1 MPYIYPKKQAPV
13 VTYRPEDPPPPTQP
27 AVTPPQTQPPNFM
40 NQVNGMLPDW
50 MQSFSPITAA
60 QGLMDSGIGGLNP
73 IVAGQG
79 ARNALGWNGGQNPG
93 VVPSQ
98 NVPQF
103 SSNGGQGG
111 IPYAQNAVD
120 QTNQLVQGLSP
131 AGGGGLN
138 TILQNEQTKAAA
150 AAAAAKAERDAEIQR
165 EWDRVS
171 DLAGQYGLTKE
182 RLIDVYM
189 NPSDPGSQ
197 QNFAGALKSAHSD
210 DLWARAYEMATGFP
224 PGQVEWDEHS
234 LAEDSG
240 YRRRDPLE
248 GHSEA
253 IKWLEQQGEQEANAV
268 SSKSFDEYK
277 GWLGK

>member
-131 AGGGGLN
+131 AGGGGGLS

-150 AAAAAKAERDAEIQR
+150 AEADRLAEIQR
-165 EWDRVS
+165 EWDRIAP
-171 DLAGQYGLTKE
+171 LAQQYGVDQQ
-182 RLIDVYM
+182 RLIDTYM
-189 NPSDPGSQ
+189 NPSDPGSRSD
-197 QNFAGALKSAHSD
+197 FRGALTEAHAD
-210 DLWARAYEMATGFP
+210 DMWAQAFRMGTGRDP
-224 PGQVEWDEHS
+224 NQLEWDEHS
-234 LAEDSG
+234 VAMDRG
-240 YRRRDPLE
+240 GRDPLE
-248 GHSEA
+248 GHGEA
-253 IKWLEQQGEQEANAV
+253 IRWLQDQANAEKQ
-268 SSKSFDEYK
+268 SGQNEAYDAYK
-277 GWLGK
+277 KWQAQTNA